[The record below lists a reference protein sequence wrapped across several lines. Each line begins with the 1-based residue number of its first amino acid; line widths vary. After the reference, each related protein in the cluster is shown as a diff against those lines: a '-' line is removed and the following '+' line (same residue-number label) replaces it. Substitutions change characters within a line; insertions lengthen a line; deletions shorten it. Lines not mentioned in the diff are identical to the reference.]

1 MFGYLFGKS
10 GGCTLYMVSK
20 TYSKTELDA
29 LLGLTDTQMKALPEC
44 LSSQSGTWRI
54 DTDRNFTSP
63 QGMRYG
69 RKYTPTLSVS
79 GSPVILRNGELKGT
93 LIFSADRARV
103 AFLEFGEGEDM
114 SSQHKYLQSDVGVPN
129 VTATATPKVVV

>member
-54 DTDRNFTSP
+54 DTDRNFASP
-63 QGMRYG
+63 TGLRYG
-69 RKYTPTLSVS
+69 RKYTPTLSVL
-79 GSPVILRNGELKGT
+79 GSPTIIRNGEMKGT
-93 LIFSADRARV
+93 VIFSSDRARA
-103 AFLEFGEGEDM
+103 AFLAFGESSDM
-114 SSQHKYLQSDVGVPN
+114 RSQHKYLQSDVGAPN
-129 VTATATPKVVV
+129 VTSTAISKVVV